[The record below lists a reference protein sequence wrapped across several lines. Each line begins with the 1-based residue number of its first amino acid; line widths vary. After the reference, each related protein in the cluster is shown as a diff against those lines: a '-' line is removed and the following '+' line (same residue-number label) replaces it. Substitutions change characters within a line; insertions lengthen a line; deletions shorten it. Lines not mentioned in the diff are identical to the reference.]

1 MLEMALDGKS
11 SEAIRQSY
19 QMLAALGGNTKK
31 TGINDSDGEEDQVK
45 IDVEAIDMDFEEEKK
60 QPLIDDG

>member
-1 MLEMALDGKS
+1 
-11 SEAIRQSY
+11 
-19 QMLAALGGNTKK
+19 MLAALGGNKK